1 MKWSGGPE
9 AHRTTL
15 LEALSTSHSEHIKA
29 DPYHYLDVT
38 LRSAIARPLARW
50 TTRAVLQRAMDP
62 VVTQLNV
69 LRKLV
74 RRGGNTAFGRDH
86 RLHEVHDHISLAQAI
101 PLCDYEGFTPYIER
115 IIAGEQDVLW
125 PGRPLYL
132 CKTSGTTSGAKY
144 IPITQESLSN
154 HIGSARR
161 ALLAYIAYSGN
172 AGFVDGKMIFLQ
184 GSPVLDKQGV
194 VPTGR
199 LSGIVA
205 NHVPRYLLKNR
216 LPSYAT
222 NTIPDWETKVE
233 AIVSETMRED
243 MRLIS
248 GIPAWVQM
256 YFERLLART
265 GKATVKEVFP
275 NFSLFVYG
283 GVNYAPYRARMEA
296 LIGGSVPSVEL
307 FPASEGFI
315 AYQDL
320 DHEDGLLMV
329 VDNGIYYGFLP
340 VTPTSNSSQPATSN
354 RPLSIA
360 EVELNTQYALVLY
373 TNAGLW
379 GYEIGDTIKFV
390 SLRPPRIKVTGRT
403 KHFTSAFGEHV
414 IAEEVEGALKDAI
427 AAVPCEVSE
436 FTVAPQLAPT
446 QGLPHHEWYIEFAAL
461 PADLAGF
468 AAVMDASLQRR
479 NPYYKDLITGKV
491 LRPLVI
497 TTVPRGGFAVWMKSR
512 GMNDA
517 QSKVPRLAN
526 DRRYVEGLTTG

>member
-1 MKWSGGPE
+1 MSLK
-9 AHRTTL
+9 
-15 LEALSTSHSEHIKA
+15 
-29 DPYHYLDVT
+29 
-38 LRSAIARPLARW
+38 SAIARPYARIV
-50 TTRAVLQRAMDP
+50 TNAVMRRAMDP
-62 VVTQLNV
+62 AATQLGV
-69 LRKLV
+69 LRQLV
-74 RRGGNTAFGRDH
+74 EFGGTTAFGRDH
-86 RLHEVHDHISLAQAI
+86 KLHQVQDHAGLVQAV
-101 PLCDYEGFTPYIER
+101 PLRDYEGFRPYIDR
-115 IIAGEQDVLW
+115 VVGGEKDVLW
-125 PGRPLYL
+125 PGLPLYL

-144 IPITQESLSN
+144 IPITPHSLPN
-154 HIGSARR
+154 HIASARR
-161 ALLAYIAYSGN
+161 ALLAYIAHSGR
-172 AGFVDGKMIFLQ
+172 AEFVNGKMIFLQ
-184 GSPVLDKQGV
+184 GSPVLDRKGAI
-194 VPTGR
+194 PMGR

-205 NHVPRYLLKNR
+205 NHVPKYLLKNR
-216 LPSYAT
+216 MPSFAT

-233 AIVSETMRED
+233 AIVGETMGED

-283 GVNYAPYRARMEA
+283 GVNYAPYRSRMEA

-315 AYQDL
+315 AYQDK
-320 DHEDGLLMV
+320 DNDDGLLLV
-329 VDNGIYYGFLP
+329 LDNGIYFGFVP
-340 VTPTSNSSQPATSN
+340 MQGGDR
-354 RPLSIA
+354 RPRSIA

-379 GYEIGDTIKFV
+379 GYEIGDTVKFV
-390 SLRPPRIKVTGRT
+390 SLTPPRIKVTGRT

-427 AAVPCEVSE
+427 AAVPCEVAE
-436 FTVAPQLAPT
+436 FTVAPQLQPAE
-446 QGLPHHEWYIEFAAL
+446 GLPFHEWHIEFAA
-461 PADLAGF
+461 PPSDMGRF
-468 AAVMDASLQRR
+468 CAAMDESLQKR

-491 LRPLVI
+491 LRPLV
-497 TTVPRGGFAVWMKSR
+497 VRSLPRGAFAAWMKTR

-526 DRRYVEGLTTG
+526 DRRYVEGLG